1 VERRH
6 LVDVILGI
14 LVRTMTRKSTSLQ
27 LVPIINYISF
37 TLDVEFEMASKQKK
51 SNTSDENKRKADS
64 QREKFITSSKLCT
77 MILFLLEMRPVIPGL
92 YESFELCFG
101 SPDGTASWILCCM
114 VNSFDEFIRAVGI
127 RSLTAYI
134 DGLFLASSRSSIIEA
149 FHLAD
154 STSAPVKASLLK
166 SVAKIRVG
174 NAGEYA
180 TKMNIPVIHKLL
192 WHLLKCHRDRLGGKT
207 HAALISMLVVHD
219 ATKTSESISKI
230 PVIKDDALQRG
241 YKFDYK
247 SATENE
253 QPSIDSEQRL
263 RSTFALNT
271 ILRLLR
277 FLRPDAIERWLFD
290 LLTLV
295 RISQESLAAFLPSS
309 EWQPCLFFLLSE
321 IVEEISRQ
329 KLSGPNEDVVEI
341 LPNNGFLPESGKS
354 DVAILD
360 APIAAFLNSE
370 GCSDAVTL
378 ISSSGVMTRF
388 DLCTK
393 LFT

>member
-1 VERRH
+1 
-6 LVDVILGI
+6 
-14 LVRTMTRKSTSLQ
+14 
-27 LVPIINYISF
+27 
-37 TLDVEFEMASKQKK
+37 
-51 SNTSDENKRKADS
+51 
-64 QREKFITSSKLCT
+64 
-77 MILFLLEMRPVIPGL
+77 
-92 YESFELCFG
+92 
-101 SPDGTASWILCCM
+101 M
-114 VNSFDEFIRAVGI
+114 VNSFDEYIRALGI

-134 DGLFLASSRSSIIEA
+134 DGLFLASSRSSIIDA

-154 STSAPVKASLLK
+154 STSAPGKASLLK
-166 SVAKIRVG
+166 SVVKIRVG
-174 NAGEYA
+174 NAAEHG
-180 TKMNIPVIHKLL
+180 TRMNIPVIHKLL
-192 WHLLKCHRDRLGGKT
+192 WHLLKCHRDRLCGKT
-207 HAALISMLVVHD
+207 HAALINMLVAHD
-219 ATKTSESISKI
+219 GTKNSEIISKI
-230 PVIKDDALQRG
+230 PVIKDDVLQSG
-241 YKFDYK
+241 YKFDYNL
-247 SATENE
+247 ATENE
-253 QPSIDSEQRL
+253 QSSIDSEQRL

-329 KLSGPNEDVVEI
+329 KLNGPNEEVVES
-341 LPNNGFLPESGKS
+341 LPNNGQLPVSGET
-354 DVAILD
+354 DVASLD
-360 APIAAFLNSE
+360 TPIAAFLNSE
-370 GCSDAVTL
+370 SCSDAVKL